1 MEKVKLS
8 NRLESIVGMV
18 TPKSRVCDVGC
29 DHAFTDIALVQRGIA
44 VKALAMDV
52 KEGPL
57 ERAKEHIAEYGL
69 EDLIVTRLSN
79 GLKKYSIGEADSL
92 IISGMGGPLMQS
104 ILSENWNNT
113 RDFKEMIFSPQSEIY
128 EFRCFLKK
136 NGIEIIDE
144 DMVKEDGKYYTI
156 IKCKFKKNS
165 SMKKLLSAEDMCEGA
180 ADASCTEAESAGN
193 ALCTEAEAA
202 GNASCTE
209 AEATGNASC
218 TETEAAGNT
227 ARENLSFGPKLIEKR
242 SQVLRMFLS
251 EDKRKKEA
259 ILNRLIATAE
269 NSAKNLKRIG
279 ELTDEINMIKNVL
292 ARMGEG

>member
-44 VKALAMDV
+44 ISALAMDV
-52 KEGPL
+52 KDGPL

-128 EFRCFLKK
+128 EFRCFLKE

-156 IKCKFKKNS
+156 IKCKFKKNP

-180 ADASCTEAESAGN
+180 ADTACTEAESAGNVSCTEAESAGN
-193 ALCTEAEAA
+193 
-202 GNASCTE
+202 
-209 AEATGNASC
+209 
-218 TETEAAGNT
+218 T
-227 ARENLSFGPKLIEKR
+227 AREDLSFGPKLIEKR